1 MRIIILMM
9 KKILIMSTKAIIKQN
24 LKNKG
29 KILKNKTIKIIGIY
43 ELRKFND

>member
-9 KKILIMSTKAIIKQN
+9 KKILIMSTKATMKLN

-29 KILKNKTIKIIGIY
+29 KTLKNKTIKIIGIY
-43 ELRKFND
+43 ELAKFYD